1 MSIFRVARNA
11 TTILTTAIAC
21 AHIAVK
27 SITVIAVLAMI
38 RQQADKHAP
47 MEVTKDLYD
56 NNTYNL
62 MRQMIQ
68 EHKMLWQIKNN
79 YKGDASGCSECRE
92 LWESIEK
99 EGEQRIAKL
108 EALLKRHMI

>member
-1 MSIFRVARNA
+1 MSIFRFARNV
-11 TTILTTAIAC
+11 TTLLMTAIAC
-21 AHIAVK
+21 VRIAVK
-27 SITVIAVLAMI
+27 SITVIAVSAMI
-38 RQQADKHAP
+38 RQQADKHES

-62 MRQMIQ
+62 MRQMMQ

-79 YKGDASGCSECRE
+79 YKSDASFCSECRE
-92 LWESIEK
+92 FWEGIEK
-99 EGEQRIAKL
+99 EGEQRVAKL